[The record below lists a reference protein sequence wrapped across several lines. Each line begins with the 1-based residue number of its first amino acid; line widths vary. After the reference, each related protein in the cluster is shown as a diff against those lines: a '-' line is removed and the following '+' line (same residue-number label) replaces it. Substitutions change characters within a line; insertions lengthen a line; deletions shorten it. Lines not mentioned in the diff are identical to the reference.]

1 MLCLC
6 VEESVR
12 ISCDAYYP
20 PGHCSLRRPG
30 MCFLS
35 PFLGGLN
42 GRTGSIIH
50 LLARALQ
57 ILHILTEGRRTL
69 SDWWQL
75 SVSAMQCSVQTWT
88 LSPRLCWKLYQV
100 NHSPTLFA
108 LWFVLR
114 SKGKAK
120 HNKQQQ
126 QKPLGRSTLCWQNN
140 QQAETGQDPGRRV
153 GRRRGPSCA
162 PPDGSGKHQ
171 LVSSICTRVAS
182 TEFQAFILREWNPL
196 KMLFVSCKRIIQPA
210 IQAPDNKRVYLKSIL
225 SQGIC
230 SHP

>member
-35 PFLGGLN
+35 PFLGGLD

-88 LSPRLCWKLYQV
+88 LSPRLCWKLYRLITHQHFLPCDLYSGV
-100 NHSPTLFA
+100 
-108 LWFVLR
+108 
-114 SKGKAK
+114 KGKQNITNNN
-120 HNKQQQ
+120 NKNLWEDPHSADRTTSRQRQD
-126 QKPLGRSTLCWQNN
+126 RTL
-140 QQAETGQDPGRRV
+140 AGG
-153 GRRRGPSCA
+153 
-162 PPDGSGKHQ
+162 
-171 LVSSICTRVAS
+171 
-182 TEFQAFILREWNPL
+182 
-196 KMLFVSCKRIIQPA
+196 
-210 IQAPDNKRVYLKSIL
+210 
-225 SQGIC
+225 
-230 SHP
+230 